1 MNNFEI
7 KLLNKLIDKYEKSKL
22 SKGGTKNN
30 KSIRLTTKDEVL
42 SSYTVVDSY
51 KYTDDNDVI
60 LKKLEKLGFISTE
73 YYEDT
78 FKSLTLI
85 VENVDSIYDYLNRCK
100 PSDELMKIEDVLN
113 KYKFDNFVNDFI
125 VYIYEYIEK
134 KYDYPKSYFTDSEN
148 LNLIL
153 KTFTKLF
160 MLEEEIKKRDFSA
173 RYLGDS
179 KLFETIENKIIKII
193 KDFDSKEELNSEEI
207 LSAYNI
213 VKNSSYVLVKNKLNL
228 KINDSLIKLDDLR
241 FEMSLSDDMIK
252 RLEILSSN
260 VKKVITVENL
270 TSFYTL
276 VDDDAVIIYLGG
288 FHNHTKQLFLKMIH
302 EKYPNAEY
310 LHFGDIDAGG
320 IWIFENLRYKT
331 GIPFHPFRMDI
342 EELSN
347 KNNNFKKL
355 TEHDKSRLSKMLEDS
370 RFEIFKEVII
380 YMLNNN
386 IKLEQE
392 NIEI

>member
-51 KYTDDNDVI
+51 KYTDDNDAI

-100 PSDELMKIEDVLN
+100 PSDELIKIEDVLN

-148 LNLIL
+148 LNLI
-153 KTFTKLF
+153 
-160 MLEEEIKKRDFSA
+160 
-173 RYLGDS
+173 
-179 KLFETIENKIIKII
+179 
-193 KDFDSKEELNSEEI
+193 
-207 LSAYNI
+207 
-213 VKNSSYVLVKNKLNL
+213 
-228 KINDSLIKLDDLR
+228 
-241 FEMSLSDDMIK
+241 
-252 RLEILSSN
+252 
-260 VKKVITVENL
+260 
-270 TSFYTL
+270 
-276 VDDDAVIIYLGG
+276 
-288 FHNHTKQLFLKMIH
+288 
-302 EKYPNAEY
+302 
-310 LHFGDIDAGG
+310 
-320 IWIFENLRYKT
+320 
-331 GIPFHPFRMDI
+331 
-342 EELSN
+342 
-347 KNNNFKKL
+347 
-355 TEHDKSRLSKMLEDS
+355 
-370 RFEIFKEVII
+370 
-380 YMLNNN
+380 
-386 IKLEQE
+386 
-392 NIEI
+392 